1 MQDWKRNIAPDALP
15 EQYRKFADTLG
26 IETAIAICEQ
36 FGGEVLYIPTTR
48 DIINNV
54 RNPELLRRYNAG
66 ESPKALCEEYG
77 IGRTTFYRIIKRE
90 IKGRGR
96 K

>member
-1 MQDWKRNIAPDALP
+1 MRDWKRKITPEALP
-15 EQYRKFADTLG
+15 EQYRKFADALG
-26 IETAIAICEQ
+26 LETALALCEQ

-48 DIINNV
+48 DVRNNA

-66 ESPKALCEEYG
+66 ESPKALCDEYG
-77 IGRTTFYRIIKRE
+77 ITRTTFYRAIKGE